1 MPTTIAHLD
10 RIDALL
16 SDPPTKRTKA
26 GRRAHAEAI
35 VRIESLD
42 ETIKVS
48 SAFKSFDELIE
59 DSIRTGYIPTL
70 LTRPSNST
78 VPALT
83 RAERAKRIADAFDWH
98 MSVHQVRSPRNGE
111 PMRAWRGSNA

>member
-26 GRRAHAEAI
+26 GRLAHAAAI

-42 ETIKVS
+42 ETVRVS
-48 SAFKSFDELIE
+48 SAFKSFDELVQ
-59 DSIRTGYIPTL
+59 DSMRTGYVPTL
-70 LTRPSNST
+70 LTRPMNST
-78 VPALT
+78 VSALL

-98 MSVHQVRSPRNGE
+98 MSTHQARSPRDGR
-111 PMRAWRGSNA
+111 PLRAWRGSC